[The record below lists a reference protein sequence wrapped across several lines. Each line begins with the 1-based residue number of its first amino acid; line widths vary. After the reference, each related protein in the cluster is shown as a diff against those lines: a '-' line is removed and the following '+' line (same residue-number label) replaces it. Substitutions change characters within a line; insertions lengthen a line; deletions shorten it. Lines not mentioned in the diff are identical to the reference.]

1 MNWKKARWRLLA
13 TALFAVSGGS
23 SLLAQPSD
31 VSLEEAL
38 RLAGAQSPA
47 IDVSQAEV
55 DAARGNERQEGLRPN
70 PEISVEA
77 ENIAGTGVFR
87 GLRSTEMTVAV
98 GQRLELGGKRGARKR
113 AAAAETNVAEIEA
126 SIARAKLAAE
136 VRLAY
141 TDAVAAQN
149 RLELANRVVERN
161 RELARI
167 AGILVEVGRDPP
179 LRAIRAQGAL
189 GEAQAAQQSAEA
201 EAYSARLSLASL
213 WGGQAP
219 PERVQEIWLGEI
231 DMIDFDPVQALTIQ
245 LAAAN
250 SNAAEAIIK
259 RERANAVPDVTLSGG
274 FRRFEESNDTAFV
287 VGASIAIPLWNRNQG
302 NVDIARARL
311 RSAEAR
317 RTLQLLAVNRQFGIA
332 QARLRAAKTR
342 VQTLQNETLPQAEE
356 ALRLARL
363 GYGYGKFNL
372 IDVLDAAAARDSV
385 ENSLIEA
392 KVARAQSVTT
402 LLRLGAE

>member
-1 MNWKKARWRLLA
+1 M
-13 TALFAVSGGS
+13 
-23 SLLAQPSD
+23 
-31 VSLEEAL
+31 
-38 RLAGAQSPA
+38 
-47 IDVSQAEV
+47 
-55 DAARGNERQEGLRPN
+55 
-70 PEISVEA
+70 
-77 ENIAGTGVFR
+77 
-87 GLRSTEMTVAV
+87 
-98 GQRLELGGKRGARKR
+98 
-113 AAAAETNVAEIEA
+113 
-126 SIARAKLAAE
+126 
-136 VRLAY
+136 
-141 TDAVAAQN
+141 
-149 RLELANRVVERN
+149 
-161 RELARI
+161 
-167 AGILVEVGRDPP
+167 
-179 LRAIRAQGAL
+179 RAIRAQGAL

-201 EAYSARLSLASL
+201 EAYSARLTLASL

-219 PERVQEIWLGEI
+219 PERVQEIWLGET
-231 DMIDFDPVQALTIQ
+231 DMIDFDPVQALPIQ

-250 SNAAEAIIK
+250 TNAAEAIIK

-274 FRRFEESNDTAFV
+274 FRRFEESNDNAFV

-311 RSAEAR
+311 RSAQAR
-317 RTLQLLAVNRQFGIA
+317 RSLQLLAVNRQFGIA

-342 VQTLQNETLPQAEE
+342 VQPLQNETLPQAEE

-372 IDVLDAAAARDSV
+372 IDVLDAASARDSV

>member
-1 MNWKKARWRLLA
+1 MKWKTARMRLLVA
-13 TALFAVSGGS
+13 AIFAASSGSNLFA
-23 SLLAQPSD
+23 QPNE

-38 RLAGAQSPA
+38 RLAGAESPT
-47 IDVSQAEV
+47 IDASQAEV
-55 DAARGNERQEGLRPN
+55 DAARGNERQEGLRLN

-77 ENIAGTGVFR
+77 ENIAGTGVFK

-113 AAAAETNVAEIEA
+113 AAAAATNVAEIEA
-126 SIARAKLAAE
+126 RITRAELAAE
-136 VRLAY
+136 VRAAF

-149 RLELANRVVERN
+149 RLELASRVVERN

-179 LRAIRAQGAL
+179 LRAIRAQAAL
-189 GEAQAAQQSAEA
+189 GEAEAALQAADTD
-201 EAYSARLSLASL
+201 AYAARLTLASL
-213 WGGQAP
+213 WGGQSP
-219 PERVQEIWLGEI
+219 PARVQEFWLSEV
-231 DMIDFDPVQALTIQ
+231 DLIDFDPAQALPVQ

-250 SNAAEAIIK
+250 ANAAEAIIK
-259 RERANAVPDVTLSGG
+259 RERANAVPDVTVSGG

-302 NVDIARARL
+302 NVDIARAKR

-317 RTLQLLAVNRQFGIA
+317 RLLQMLAVNRQFEIA
-332 QARLRAAKTR
+332 KSRLGAATVR

-363 GYGYGKFNL
+363 GYRYGKFNL
-372 IDVLDAAAARDSV
+372 IDVLDAAAARDST

-392 KVARAQSVTT
+392 KLSLAEAVTT